1 MFKVS
6 FEKGCMEVQTFN
18 DKATVVT
25 IVGEI
30 AIPSEVW
37 TAFPDK
43 IANWMWQHPSIDATW
58 GTCTKSEEVIR
69 LEFSGKSVC
78 AEGDTF
84 DENIGKRIAESR
96 AKVKLYK
103 FVHNL
108 CEMLMKYY
116 YGIMYGNAE
125 FSVVGEPHTEV
136 PKDCLYLTCE
146 KYRDLWIKE
155 SYHLG
160 KLLTEA

>member
-6 FEKGCMEVQTFN
+6 FKKGCVEVQTFN

-25 IVGEI
+25 IVGEMT
-30 AIPSEVW
+30 IPSEVW

-58 GTCTKSEEVIR
+58 GTCTKREEVIR
-69 LEFSGKSVC
+69 LEFSGKSIC

-84 DENIGKRIAESR
+84 DENIGKRIAESK
-96 AKVKLYK
+96 AKIKLYK
-103 FVHNL
+103 FIHTL
-108 CEMLMKYY
+108 CEMIMKYY

-125 FSVVGEPHTEV
+125 FDIIRESHEEA
-136 PKDCLYLTCE
+136 PKDCLYLTCK
-146 KYRDLWIKE
+146 KYRDLLIKE

-160 KLLTEA
+160 KLLTEV